1 MQLQVQSEYPV
12 DKVTP
17 WIPIAFSGPGN
28 PPIISKHK
36 PYDVSAFV
44 SNDPEPYNEYQVT
57 LAPDAGAEYDACK
70 PIIITG
76 GSQSVNMHGTGNF
89 PPNFEIKS
97 KLDIVDLLA
106 LDPIDGDKT
115 IKVWTRSLDVLIN
128 ITVTSKRTRPIE
140 ACVVTILDKNQQEVV
155 FADYTDWDGKVLFIA
170 VEPGDY
176 TVVVKRGRVEL
187 KRQPVTIAYGVNDVS
202 VNGIDTAT
210 MKFLIGSATRKVFS
224 GKKDRKVLHG

>member
-106 LDPIDGDKT
+106 LDPLMVIRPL
-115 IKVWTRSLDVLIN
+115 RSGPDRLMCSS
-128 ITVTSKRTRPIE
+128 TSPS
-140 ACVVTILDKNQQEVV
+140 
-155 FADYTDWDGKVLFIA
+155 
-170 VEPGDY
+170 P
-176 TVVVKRGRVEL
+176 
-187 KRQPVTIAYGVNDVS
+187 PS
-202 VNGIDTAT
+202 VPARSR
-210 MKFLIGSATRKVFS
+210 LAW
-224 GKKDRKVLHG
+224 